1 MDYFVN
7 DFIEELTEIGVKNL
21 SLHIKTTIKNNKVYL
36 IYNLFIKQNLFK
48 FQSNEMSYQKVLEIY
63 EEIF

>member
-1 MDYFVN
+1 LDYFVN